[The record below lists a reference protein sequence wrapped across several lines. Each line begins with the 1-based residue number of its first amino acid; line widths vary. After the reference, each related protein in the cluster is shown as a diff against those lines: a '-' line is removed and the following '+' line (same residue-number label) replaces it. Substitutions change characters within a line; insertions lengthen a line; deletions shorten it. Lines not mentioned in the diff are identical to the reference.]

1 LKTTQNREQ
10 KRSNSRNSFEKNV
23 FAIKKNI
30 LMIEEIWI
38 KVFRWRSFP
47 PLYKIGRK

>member
-1 LKTTQNREQ
+1 VSKSDRIEEIVL
-10 KRSNSRNSFEKNV
+10 EKNV
-23 FAIKKNI
+23 FAIKKI

-47 PLYKIGRK
+47 PKLQT